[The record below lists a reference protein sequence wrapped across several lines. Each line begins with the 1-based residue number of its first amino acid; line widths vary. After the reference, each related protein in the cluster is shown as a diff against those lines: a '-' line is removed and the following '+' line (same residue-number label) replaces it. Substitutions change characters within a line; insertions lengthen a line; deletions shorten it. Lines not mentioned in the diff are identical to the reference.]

1 MLRNFP
7 KTKPP
12 AQFEAGFETQIVLI
26 AKAPSILPFDFLF
39 SRVENSV
46 FPSVFHLSICE
57 I

>member
-7 KTKPP
+7 KIKPP
-12 AQFEAGFETQIVLI
+12 VQFEAGFETQIVLI
-26 AKAPSILPFDFLF
+26 AKALSTLPFGFLF

-46 FPSVFHLSICE
+46 FLSAFHLSICE